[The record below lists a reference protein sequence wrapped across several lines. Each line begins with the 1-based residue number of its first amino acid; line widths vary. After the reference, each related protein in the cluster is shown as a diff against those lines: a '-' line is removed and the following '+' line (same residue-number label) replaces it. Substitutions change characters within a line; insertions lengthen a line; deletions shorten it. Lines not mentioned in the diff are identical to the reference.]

1 MDLIGLDSSIVV
13 QRLVF
18 MGAKSLGKWNIGR
31 QPLESAV
38 VSHPCITPIG
48 SSVCDSLFKL
58 IATLLVLK
66 CLATLTSHS
75 FPVAFS
81 PKTSLSGGPVNPAE
95 FQPHV
100 VKAIDFVTSVD
111 RRFPSLY
118 TRLELG
124 GSWEEVLNHPAG
136 KLF

>member
-1 MDLIGLDSSIVV
+1 MCVCVGGRDDGRGSNKESVCVCVCVGLLYHLTL
-13 QRLVF
+13 Q
-18 MGAKSLGKWNIGR
+18 
-31 QPLESAV
+31 
-38 VSHPCITPIG
+38 IG

-66 CLATLTSHS
+66 CLSTLTSHS
-75 FPVAFS
+75 FRIVFS
-81 PKTSLSGGPVNPAE
+81 PKVTLSEYPVKPVE
-95 FQPHV
+95 FQSHV
-100 VKAIDFVTSVD
+100 VKAINFVAAMD

-124 GSWEEVLNHPAG
+124 NSWEEILNHPAG